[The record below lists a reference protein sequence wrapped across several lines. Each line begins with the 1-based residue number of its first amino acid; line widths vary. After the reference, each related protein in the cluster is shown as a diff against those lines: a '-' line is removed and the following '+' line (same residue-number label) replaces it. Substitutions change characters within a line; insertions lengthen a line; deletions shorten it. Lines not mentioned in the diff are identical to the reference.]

1 MIPKNLD
8 EDLVEPV
15 ARLLQTQRY
24 RPVDRPGIAV
34 APELEFQGRIIL
46 ISEQAV
52 PELAKIVQDTI
63 KVPPLRVRKADLED
77 QVQYYLSLICRQRR
91 RNRIQVTPRSNSP
104 PPVLRLSQ
112 QPAGAE

>member
-1 MIPKNLD
+1 MK
-8 EDLVEPV
+8 DLVEPV

-52 PELAKIVQDTI
+52 PELAKNRSGYHQGS
-63 KVPPLRVRKADLED
+63 PPAGKKGRPGRPGAV
-77 QVQYYLSLICRQRR
+77 LSFFNLPSAPAQPHSGH
-91 RNRIQVTPRSNSP
+91 PRSNSP